1 MSPMN
6 QPSHDRRNPLKVIGI
21 VVVCFAIGLLI
32 ALSFATRKPPDSTP
46 EVVEVID
53 LEGTRAKADSGDAEA
68 QKSLGS
74 IYAKGQGVK
83 QSYAEAAKW
92 YRQAADQGHAGA
104 QAALGELYEAGQG
117 VPCDDAEAARW
128 YRRAAEQG
136 DVGGQYYL
144 AVLYVMGKGVPRDIA
159 EAVKWYRR
167 AADQGNALAQY
178 NLGMRYFVGDGVP
191 QDLIEAYAWL
201 SLASAQGLEDAAK
214 ACDELKRKMTRE
226 QIAEGQRRAKAL
238 AAGRSQSADTQR
250 HPGS

>member
-6 QPSHDRRNPLKVIGI
+6 QPSHDRRTLKVVGA
-21 VVVCFAIGLLI
+21 VVVCAAIGLLI
-32 ALSFATRKPPDSTP
+32 YLSSATREPLVSDP
-46 EVVEVID
+46 EITEVID
-53 LEGTRAKADSGDAEA
+53 LEATRAKAEGGDAEA

-83 QSYAEAAKW
+83 RSYAEAAKW

-117 VPCDDAEAARW
+117 VPCDEAEAARW

-136 DVGGQYYL
+136 HVGGQYSL
-144 AVLYVMGKGVPRDIA
+144 AVLHVMGKGVPRDLA

-167 AADQGNALAQY
+167 AADQGNSLAQY
-178 NLGMRYFVGDGVP
+178 NLGMRYSEGDGVA

-201 SLASAQGLEDAAK
+201 SLANAQGLEDAAK
-214 ACDELKRKMTRE
+214 AFGELKRRMKRE

-238 AAGRSQSADTQR
+238 SAGRS
-250 HPGS
+250 